1 MFDLLRGLCYNAF
14 VYGARRQNQACLLKG
29 RCIMNNKMG
38 ETRHFRLSTE
48 APESAEEIIEVVYQ
62 ALKAKGHDPIMQL
75 VGYIISG
82 DPTYI
87 TSYNNA
93 RSLIRRLERDEIL
106 EEFVRFYIPEHD
118 KP

>member
-1 MFDLLRGLCYNAF
+1 MSD
-14 VYGARRQNQACLLKG
+14 Q
-29 RCIMNNKMG
+29 MG
-38 ETRHFRLSTE
+38 ETRNFAFPTDT
-48 APESAEEIIEVVYQ
+48 PDSAREVIQYVYE

-93 RSLIRRLERDEIL
+93 RSLIRRVERDEIL
-106 EEFVRFYIPEHD
+106 EEFVRFYVEEHE
-118 KP
+118 KKLR

>member
-1 MFDLLRGLCYNAF
+1 MSSKL
-14 VYGARRQNQACLLKG
+14 
-29 RCIMNNKMG
+29 G
-38 ETRHFRLSTE
+38 ETRHYPLPSET
-48 APESAEEIIEVVYQ
+48 PESAEEIIEVVYQ
-62 ALKAKGHDPIMQL
+62 ALKAKGHDPIMQI

-106 EEFVRFYIPEHD
+106 EEIVRFYVMEHD
-118 KP
+118 SLN